1 MLRCVGSRTELAVRR
16 KHRPIGQLRH
26 SGTKLWQFRHA
37 VRHNSDE
44 SRLNITKWDL
54 SGCNYPGLYIP
65 QRDAESRHAG
75 IHYPRLDLA
84 ECDDSGLDFAKRHS
98 EYHYPGLDFAKQ
110 HSEYHYPGLDFAK
123 RHSEYHYPR
132 LDIAQWHA
140 EHHDSRIHFAQ
151 RDTEHDDP
159 WIDFAANGSG

>member
-84 ECDDSGLDFAKRHS
+84 GCDDAWLDFAKR
-98 EYHYPGLDFAKQ
+98 